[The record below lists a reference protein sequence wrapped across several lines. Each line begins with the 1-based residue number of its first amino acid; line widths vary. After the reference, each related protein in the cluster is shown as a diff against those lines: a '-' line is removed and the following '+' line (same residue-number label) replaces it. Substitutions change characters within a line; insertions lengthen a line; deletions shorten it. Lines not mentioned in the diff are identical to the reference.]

1 MAARTGEQFLRG
13 LAGRRDLWVG
23 GDKVSSV
30 VDHPA
35 LSGAAR
41 ALAEVF
47 DLQHRHADVCL
58 MPDPETGEP
67 INVSHMI
74 PRSRE
79 DLRRRHRGLER
90 VAEYSV
96 GLMGRTPD
104 YMNVTFAGFAGRADE
119 WAINGNERGAENLV
133 RYQKKLARED
143 LSLTHTIIHS
153 SVDMSRGR
161 NPIGRDPVQ
170 LHKVDDTA
178 HGILVRGSRVLAT
191 LAPFS
196 DELAVYPSGPMPDAA
211 PEHAL
216 SFCIPMDTPGLK
228 FICRDSASVNTNR
241 FDHPL
246 SSRFDEQDAFVIF
259 DDVEVPR
266 DRVFIDANLAV
277 YNSVMKTTWWPNIMQ
292 QTMIRAQTKLEFAW
306 GLATRMA
313 ETINTIGQPQVQQM
327 LGEIAMFAEF
337 ARAAVFAAEQ
347 AAREYGNG
355 MWACDVRPLAALRA
369 ALADLVSAHQRDHP
383 PARLAQSADHAG
395 AGGAG
400 RRDAAAAARQVP
412 AGRRCRRRAAQPAVP
427 AGLGLRRH
435 RARQPQRAVRALLS
449 RLGRPRPDHA
459 ARQRR
464 PHSRRPACSIG
475 SSTRRLN
482 LVRPDPPRKAAQYTV
497 RRGQYPWRVVRR
509 AAVRPDSSGGRCV
522 VAPRECRN
530 TRLHLAGP
538 RATHKARFLVSS
550 KPLIACDILPH
561 P

>member
-35 LSGAAR
+35 LSGAAQ

-79 DLRRRHRGLER
+79 DLQRRHRGLEWI
-90 VAEYSV
+90 AEFSV

-104 YMNVTFAGFAGRADE
+104 YMNVTFAGFAGRDDE

-133 RYQKKLARED
+133 RYQKNLSRED

-153 SVDMSRGR
+153 TVDLAKGR
-161 NPIGRDPVQ
+161 NPIGLDPMQ
-170 LHKVDDTA
+170 LHKVGETE

-196 DELAVYPSGPMPDAA
+196 DELAVYPSGPMLDAA

-228 FICRDSASVNTNR
+228 FICRDSVAVNTNR

-259 DDVEVPR
+259 DDVEVPS
-266 DRVFIDANLAV
+266 DRVFINANLAV
-277 YNSVMKTTWWPNIMQ
+277 YNSVMKTTWWPNLMQ

-306 GLATRMA
+306 GLASRMA
-313 ETINTIGQPQVQQM
+313 ETINRSAAAGPADAGRDRHVRR
-327 LGEIAMFAEF
+327 F
-337 ARAAVFAAEQ
+337 RAH
-347 AAREYGNG
+347 G
-355 MWACDVRPLAALRA
+355 DVRRRA
-369 ALADLVSAHQRDHP
+369 GCARIRQRHVVPATRARCYPAGGAPDLVSPHQRDHP
-383 PARLAQSADHAG
+383 PARFAQFADHAG
-395 AGGAG
+395 AGGA
-400 RRDAAAAARQVP
+400 RRRNAAAAA
-412 AGRRCRRRAAQPAVP
+412 G
-427 AGLGLRRH
+427 
-435 RARQPQRAVRALLS
+435 
-449 RLGRPRPDHA
+449 
-459 ARQRR
+459 
-464 PHSRRPACSIG
+464 
-475 SSTRRLN
+475 
-482 LVRPDPPRKAAQYTV
+482 
-497 RRGQYPWRVVRR
+497 
-509 AAVRPDSSGGRCV
+509 
-522 VAPRECRN
+522 
-530 TRLHLAGP
+530 
-538 RATHKARFLVSS
+538 
-550 KPLIACDILPH
+550 
-561 P
+561 

>member
-1 MAARTGEQFLRG
+1 MAARTGEQFLRA
-13 LAGRRDLWVG
+13 LARTRDLWVG

-35 LSGAAR
+35 LAGAAR
-41 ALAEVF
+41 TLAEVF

-67 INVSHMI
+67 INISHMI
-74 PRSRE
+74 PRSRD
-79 DLRRRHRGLER
+79 DLQRRHRGLEC

-104 YMNVTFAGFAGRADE
+104 YMNVTFAGFAGRSDE
-119 WAINGNERGAENLV
+119 WATNGNEWGAENLV

-153 SVDMSRGR
+153 TVDLSKGR
-161 NPIGRDPVQ
+161 NPIGLDSMQ
-170 LHKVDDTA
+170 LHKVGETA

-196 DELAVYPSGPMPDAA
+196 DELAVYPSGPMLDAA

-216 SFCIPMDTPGLK
+216 SFSIPMDTPGLK
-228 FICRDSASVNTNR
+228 FICPDSVSVNSNR

-277 YNSVMKTTWWPNIMQ
+277 YNSVMKTTWWPNHMQ

-306 GLATRMA
+306 GLASRMA
-313 ETINTIGQPQVQQM
+313 ETVNTIDQPQVQQM

-337 ARAAVFAAEQ
+337 ARTALFAAEQ

-355 MWACDVRPLAALRA
+355 MWACDARPLLTLRA
-369 ALADLVSAHQRDHP
+369 ALPTWFPRTNEIIRQLGSHNLLTT
-383 PARLAQSADHAG
+383 PARAVLADETMRPLLDKYLEGVGADAEQRSRLFRLAWDFAATALGSRNEQYERFYLGSLGRALAWLQFSGDRTRANRLLDRFLTEEVEAG
-395 AGGAG
+395 PGAF
-400 RRDAAAAARQVP
+400 QP
-412 AGRRCRRRAAQPAVP
+412 TLMQAAQ
-427 AGLGLRRH
+427 
-435 RARQPQRAVRALLS
+435 
-449 RLGRPRPDHA
+449 
-459 ARQRR
+459 
-464 PHSRRPACSIG
+464 
-475 SSTRRLN
+475 
-482 LVRPDPPRKAAQYTV
+482 
-497 RRGQYPWRVVRR
+497 
-509 AAVRPDSSGGRCV
+509 
-522 VAPRECRN
+522 
-530 TRLHLAGP
+530 
-538 RATHKARFLVSS
+538 
-550 KPLIACDILPH
+550 
-561 P
+561 

>member
-23 GDKVSSV
+23 GDKISSV

-47 DLQHRHADVCL
+47 DLQYRQADVCL

-79 DLRRRHRGLER
+79 DLQRRHRGLEY

-119 WAINGNERGAENLV
+119 WAINGNERGAQNLV

-153 SVDMSRGR
+153 TVDLSKGR
-161 NPIGRDPVQ
+161 NPIGHDPVQ
-170 LHKVDDTA
+170 LHKVGETA

-196 DELAVYPSGPMPDAA
+196 DELAVYPGGPMLDAA

-216 SFCIPMDTPGLK
+216 SFCIPMDAPGLK
-228 FICRDSASVNTNR
+228 FVCRDSVSVNTNR

-306 GLATRMA
+306 GLASRMA

-337 ARAAVFAAEQ
+337 ARTAVFAAEQ

-369 ALADLVSAHQRDHP
+369 ALPTWFPRTNEIMRQLGSHNLLTT
-383 PARLAQSADHAG
+383 PARAALADETLRPLLEKYLRGVGADAEQRSRLFRLAWDFAATALGSRNEQYERFYLGSVGRSLTMLQTNGDRTRANRLLDRFLTEELETGPSAS
-395 AGGAG
+395 
-400 RRDAAAAARQVP
+400 RSTLTQ
-412 AGRRCRRRAAQPAVP
+412 AAQ
-427 AGLGLRRH
+427 
-435 RARQPQRAVRALLS
+435 
-449 RLGRPRPDHA
+449 
-459 ARQRR
+459 
-464 PHSRRPACSIG
+464 
-475 SSTRRLN
+475 
-482 LVRPDPPRKAAQYTV
+482 
-497 RRGQYPWRVVRR
+497 
-509 AAVRPDSSGGRCV
+509 
-522 VAPRECRN
+522 
-530 TRLHLAGP
+530 
-538 RATHKARFLVSS
+538 
-550 KPLIACDILPH
+550 
-561 P
+561 